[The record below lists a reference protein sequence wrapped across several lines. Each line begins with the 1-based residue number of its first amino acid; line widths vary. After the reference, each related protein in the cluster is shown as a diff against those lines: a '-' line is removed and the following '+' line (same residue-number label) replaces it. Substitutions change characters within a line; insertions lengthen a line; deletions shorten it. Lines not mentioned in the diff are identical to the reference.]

1 MDPNKQPEV
10 THAEYA
16 TKKGEIALRPHEFD
30 GIQEYDQMLP
40 NWWLFIFYASVIT
53 FVGGWFLYYNAGLTK
68 TDAERVDAQM
78 AGIEQ
83 AKTKALEEMLSKLND
98 DALVNQWATDSTTVE
113 AGRQIYQANCI
124 ACHGENLTA
133 SIDVG
138 GGQKVNLPGLSLK
151 DGEWK
156 YGAKPM
162 DVFRII
168 NEGTPPDSP
177 GHNGAKMQAW
187 GQTMPPM
194 QVAQLTAFLIHE
206 NAADFRK

>member
-1 MDPNKQPEV
+1 MDQKKQPEI

-16 TKKGEIALRPHEFD
+16 SKKGEIALRPHEFD
-30 GIQEYDQMLP
+30 GIQEYDQTLP
-40 NWWLFIFYASVIT
+40 NWWLFIFHASVIA
-53 FVGGWFLYYNAGLTK
+53 FVGGWFLYYNVGLTK
-68 TDAERVDAQM
+68 TDAENVDAQLERI
-78 AGIEQ
+78 AS
-83 AKTKALEEMLSKLND
+83 AKAKALEDMLSTLND
-98 DALVNQWATDSTTVE
+98 ETLVNQWATDTTVVD

-151 DGEWK
+151 DAEWK

-162 DVFRII
+162 DIFRII
-168 NEGTPPDSP
+168 NEGTPADSP

-187 GQTMPPM
+187 GQTLPPL
-194 QVAQLTAFLIHE
+194 QVAQITAFLIHE
-206 NAADFRK
+206 NEAEFR

>member
-1 MDPNKQPEV
+1 MDPTKQPEI

-16 TKKGEIALRPHEFD
+16 SKKGEIALRPHEFD
-30 GIQEYDQMLP
+30 GIQEYDQTLP
-40 NWWLFIFYASVIT
+40 NWWLFIFYASIVA

-68 TDAERVDAQM
+68 TDAEKVDARLRHISQTK
-78 AGIEQ
+78 A
-83 AKTKALEEMLSKLND
+83 KALEDMLTTLSD
-98 DALVNQWATDSTTVE
+98 DALVEKWATDGAAVE

-124 ACHGENLTA
+124 ACHGENLAA

-138 GGQKVNLPGLSLK
+138 GGQTVNLPGLSLK

-162 DVFRII
+162 DIFRII
-168 NEGTPPDSP
+168 NEGTPADSP

-187 GQTMPPM
+187 GQTLPPL

-206 NAADFRK
+206 NEAEFK

>member
-1 MDPNKQPEV
+1 MDPKKQPEI

-16 TKKGEIALRPHEFD
+16 SKKGEIALRPHEFD
-30 GIQEYDQMLP
+30 GIQEYDQTLP
-40 NWWLFIFYASVIT
+40 NWWLFIFYASIVA

-68 TDAERVDAQM
+68 TDAEKVDARLRHISQTK
-78 AGIEQ
+78 A
-83 AKTKALEEMLSKLND
+83 KALEDMLTTLSD
-98 DALVNQWATDSTTVE
+98 DALVEKWATDGAAVE

-124 ACHGENLTA
+124 ACHGENLAA

-138 GGQKVNLPGLSLK
+138 GGQTVNLPGLSLK

-162 DVFRII
+162 DIFRII
-168 NEGTPPDSP
+168 NEGTPADSP

-187 GQTMPPM
+187 GQTLPPL

-206 NAADFRK
+206 NEAEFK